1 MDRAEQGKNVS
12 ALPQKIQTL
21 LDKRQGPAARALDKL
36 PNIVQE
42 SIARILGYPYQYPDL
57 DAFTKCIVAAQ
68 IKQGR
73 IGFIGDDPIESR
85 RQFDAQMLAIL
96 NKPTSIESVED
107 IRLPLQS
114 GTVFAR
120 HYHPAPNEKLPMIVY
135 YHGGGFVVGG
145 LDTHDEVCR
154 LIAKYAKV
162 QVLSI
167 DYPLAPEASPQQLIQ
182 SCEDALAWAYQ
193 NRRQLKI
200 YKNRIAVAGDSAG
213 GNISTVVAQH
223 AAGKSYAPQAQLL
236 IYPTVDFKSRHP
248 SFYAYG
254 QGLVLTSKDLDYV
267 TDYYVTQHNVALDNP
282 LVSPTYG
289 NLKKLPPA
297 YIVTAGHDLLHDEGE
312 IYSHKLR
319 QNGVKVQYVDY
330 PDQSHGFINI
340 TPISSKAKR
349 NTIEIA
355 KNFRKFW
362 DKHS

>member
-1 MDRAEQGKNVS
+1 MDSVRRGQKVT
-12 ALPQKIQTL
+12 ALPQKIQTI
-21 LDKRQGPAARALDKL
+21 LDHGQGPAARALDKL
-36 PNIVQE
+36 PTFVQE
-42 SIARILGYPYQYPDL
+42 SLAKILGYPHQYPDL
-57 DAFTKCIVAAQ
+57 DAFTKCLMAVQ

-96 NKPTSIESVED
+96 NKSTFIESVED

-120 HYHPAPNEKLPMIVY
+120 HYHPASNKKLPMIVF

-145 LDTHDEVCR
+145 LDTHDEACR

-162 QVLSI
+162 QVMSI
-167 DYPLAPEASPQQLIQ
+167 DYPLAPEVSPKLLIQ
-182 SCEDALAWAYQ
+182 SCEDALAWVYQ

-223 AAGKSYAPQAQLL
+223 SVGKAYAPQAQLL
-236 IYPTVDFKSRHP
+236 IYPVVDLKSRHP

-254 QGLVLTSKDLDYV
+254 EGLVLTSKDVDYV
-267 TDYYVTQHNVALDNP
+267 TVYYATQHNVALDNP
-282 LVSPTYG
+282 LISPTYG
-289 NLKKLPPA
+289 GLRKLAPA
-297 YIVTAGHDLLHDEGE
+297 YVITAGHDLLHDEGE

-319 QNGVKVQYVDY
+319 QNGVKVKYIDY
-330 PDQSHGFINI
+330 PDQTHGFINL
-340 TPISSKAKR
+340 TPISSKARR
-349 NTIEIA
+349 NTVEIA
-355 KNFRKFW
+355 RNFRKFW